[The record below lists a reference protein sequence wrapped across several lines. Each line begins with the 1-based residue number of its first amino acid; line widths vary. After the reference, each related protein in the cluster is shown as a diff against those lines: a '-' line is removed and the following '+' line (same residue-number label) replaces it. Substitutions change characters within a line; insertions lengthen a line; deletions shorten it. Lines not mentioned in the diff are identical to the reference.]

1 MNAWMLEQR
10 LCLHFRRRP
19 STMTQQALPV
29 ALQGEIKLTRAKESV
44 KVTCVIIQGDV
55 ASESALPSGDGRS
68 MNE

>member
-1 MNAWMLEQR
+1 
-10 LCLHFRRRP
+10 
-19 STMTQQALPV
+19 MTQQALPV